1 MSVPDEALGRSARQS
16 EPVTS
21 TAPPETRPAPEP
33 AAVAEA
39 SAAEAAAAA
48 ARAGVRLRP
57 LDTLA
62 EVQAAAVLFAQVW
75 RTDTTTPPLA
85 AEVMRAVEHAGG
97 YVVGAYADSRLVG
110 ASSGFLGLDGGTTVL
125 HSHISGVSE
134 PGRGIGLALK
144 LHQRAWALGRG
155 IDAITWTFDPLV
167 RRNAWFNL
175 AKLGAV
181 GVEYLVDFYGPMSDG
196 VNGGESSDRLF
207 TRWDLHTAPR
217 GAAVDTGALVVL
229 DEREGLPSV
238 AAAVGEPAQAEAP
251 SLLVR
256 LPADIELLRTTSSA
270 AARAWRVAVRDALVP
285 AFADGYAARGV
296 TRDGFL
302 LLAR

>member
-1 MSVPDEALGRSARQS
+1 MTDEALPRGTRQ
-16 EPVTS
+16 PDRVTS
-21 TAPPETRPAPEP
+21 TALPGTRPATPS
-33 AAVAEA
+33 
-39 SAAEAAAAA
+39 SAAEQAQECA
-48 ARAGVRLRP
+48 ARAGVRISP

-62 EVQAAAVLFAQVW
+62 GVQAAAALFAHVW
-75 RTDTTTPPLA
+75 RSEPATPPLA

-97 YVVGAYADSRLVG
+97 YVVGAYAGDRLVG
-110 ASSGFLGLDGGTTVL
+110 ASSGFLGLAGSTPVL

-144 LHQRAWALGRG
+144 LHQKAWALDRG
-155 IDAITWTFDPLV
+155 ISSITWTFDPLV

-207 TRWDLHTAPR
+207 TRWDLTAAPLP
-217 GAAVDTGALVVL
+217 AAVDGALLLL
-229 DEREGLPSV
+229 DERDGAPAPVAATPRGRPLLVALPEDVEGLR
-238 AAAVGEPAQAEAP
+238 ATQAAVARDW
-251 SLLVR
+251 R
-256 LPADIELLRTTSSA
+256 L
-270 AARAWRVAVRDALVP
+270 AVRDALVP
-285 AFADGYAARGV
+285 AFADGYRARGI
-296 TRDGFL
+296 TRDGCL